1 MVEQRQGFSVPSAVL
16 PNTVPQVLPKR
27 EYASSF
33 SSDPEFDL
41 LLACCACDEKVERV
55 QNAPHWQRFCTGTS
69 PHVSLPIS
77 IFSFHPTTCRRSEL
91 ALPNWVTK
99 QASSFPHV
107 KSGPTSRRVMNWC
120 LISAS
125 TGICSRFNGESCLV

>member
-1 MVEQRQGFSVPSAVL
+1 L
-16 PNTVPQVLPKR
+16 
-27 EYASSF
+27 AS
-33 SSDPEFDL
+33 EHYHT
-41 LLACCACDEKVERV
+41 
-55 QNAPHWQRFCTGTS
+55 QAPHWHRFCTATS

-77 IFSFHPTTCRRSEL
+77 IFWFHPTTCRRSEL

-120 LISAS
+120 LILAS
-125 TGICSRFNGESCLV
+125 TGICLRFSGESCLAFTQSISISNAFSTGLLRSIYADAPCEHCVRKT